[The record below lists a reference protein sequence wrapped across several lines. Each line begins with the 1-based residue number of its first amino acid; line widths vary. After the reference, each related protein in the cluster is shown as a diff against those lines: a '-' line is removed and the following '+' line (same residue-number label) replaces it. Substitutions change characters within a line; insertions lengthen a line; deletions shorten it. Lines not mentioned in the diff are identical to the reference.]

1 MNEKTISLKKNNKIE
16 WGKYFTFIIIVFVYI
31 GIFIYF
37 KNLFLDKKNNY
48 IHYKTDSLKISYDLI
63 IDSYLRTSKIL
74 FNEVVNKKEV
84 LDILETANSR
94 DVKTVNNAR
103 ENLLKKLS
111 PVYQRLKKRGIRQ
124 FHFHL
129 PNNRSF
135 LRFHKPSTFGDDLT
149 DIRYSIK
156 VVNSELKTLIGFEEG
171 PYKNDFRYVF
181 PIITVDKKHLGSVEI
196 SMEFSAVEN
205 QLKRLFKKEYEFLI
219 SKSIINEKLFK
230 SENFNYETSCISE
243 LFMYEKN
250 IKGLGTSG
258 HNCQINDE
266 LKREISDKLLNY
278 KPFGI
283 FIKDSTECKF
293 VTFIPL
299 KNIEKKNIGYI
310 ISYELD
316 DTINKI
322 ELEFLITL
330 IVAYIL
336 VSIIVISLLLLERKN
351 KKYAIEKENAELA
364 KKNAEVAQED
374 AELAKE
380 NAEVAQE
387 DAELAKEN
395 AEQAEKKADNAN
407 KVKSEF
413 LANMSHELRTPLNGI
428 TLPCQILKK
437 MGLTEEQN
445 SFVDKIS
452 ISTNRL
458 LNIVN
463 KVLDLSKIEKG
474 ELVLEETE
482 FCLSK
487 IINNI
492 SLMYVDQMKQKN
504 LSFELINKVPEKTM
518 FKADA
523 NQLQQVIINL
533 INNAI
538 KFTRKGSIT
547 LTIDYKEIENIDC
560 LYCSVKDTG
569 IGIKEEN
576 LNKLFKNFSQADS
589 SITKEFGGTGLGLAI
604 SKKIINTMSGN
615 ISFESEFGVGT
626 TFSFHFPIQK
636 LNKLDEPAV
645 LIRSEFIKFKDIK
658 VLLVE
663 DDFINQDLLL
673 YLLKERDC
681 IIDIAD
687 NGLQAIEKIKE
698 NEYDIVLMDIQ
709 MPVMDGETAVREI
722 RKIEMYKKLPVIAL
736 TANAIKGD
744 REKYLLAGMSD
755 YITKPIDEDELIEV
769 ISKHL
774 SSDLIII
781 GKNIEK
787 ENTLK
792 HKEYPGFD
800 NDVIKKVYSN
810 KAEIFKEIH
819 KNFIETY
826 KNIYLDIKSLYE
838 ENSKEELL
846 LLIHKFKGTSG
857 MLKANKIHLIT
868 KELESILKENKD
880 GFEDKLVEFK
890 EEWDLI
896 IK

>member
-1 MNEKTISLKKNNKIE
+1 
-16 WGKYFTFIIIVFVYI
+16 
-31 GIFIYF
+31 
-37 KNLFLDKKNNY
+37 
-48 IHYKTDSLKISYDLI
+48 
-63 IDSYLRTSKIL
+63 
-74 FNEVVNKKEV
+74 
-84 LDILETANSR
+84 
-94 DVKTVNNAR
+94 
-103 ENLLKKLS
+103 
-111 PVYQRLKKRGIRQ
+111 
-124 FHFHL
+124 
-129 PNNRSF
+129 
-135 LRFHKPSTFGDDLT
+135 
-149 DIRYSIK
+149 
-156 VVNSELKTLIGFEEG
+156 
-171 PYKNDFRYVF
+171 
-181 PIITVDKKHLGSVEI
+181 
-196 SMEFSAVEN
+196 
-205 QLKRLFKKEYEFLI
+205 
-219 SKSIINEKLFK
+219 
-230 SENFNYETSCISE
+230 
-243 LFMYEKN
+243 
-250 IKGLGTSG
+250 
-258 HNCQINDE
+258 
-266 LKREISDKLLNY
+266 
-278 KPFGI
+278 
-283 FIKDSTECKF
+283 
-293 VTFIPL
+293 
-299 KNIEKKNIGYI
+299 
-310 ISYELD
+310 
-316 DTINKI
+316 
-322 ELEFLITL
+322 
-330 IVAYIL
+330 
-336 VSIIVISLLLLERKN
+336 
-351 KKYAIEKENAELA
+351 
-364 KKNAEVAQED
+364 
-374 AELAKE
+374 
-380 NAEVAQE
+380 
-387 DAELAKEN
+387 
-395 AEQAEKKADNAN
+395 
-407 KVKSEF
+407 
-413 LANMSHELRTPLNGI
+413 MSHELRTPLNGI

-663 DDFINQDLLL
+663 DDFINQDLLS